1 MIKQVETRDGKVV
14 SFDEQRIYKA
24 IEKAF
29 IAYGSDVKCSD
40 TIEMINNVVND
51 VKYSLEQFDSDML
64 INIEVIQD
72 YVENAL
78 IAHYPTIAKLYIKN
92 RFMKNLIREGNDVIQ
107 SIISVES
114 NDITKENAN
123 MCADT
128 MSGMLYKVASTRLQK
143 FTDECQLNKITKDY
157 VDNNLIHIHDKD
169 CYATKSLTCL
179 QTPLDKVFN
188 KGIHCNHAECRSPQ
202 RIITAAVMACMS
214 LQTTQNEQHG
224 GQAIP
229 AFDYYLAPYVRKT
242 YLEELLEL
250 EEFLGYEIPQ
260 LHDTSVIK
268 EYVKVDIPKEQTIFT
283 GTINNQIETIRQ
295 KLINRTVKRVHQAME
310 SFIHNMNTIHSR
322 GGNQVVF
329 SSVNFG
335 TDTTP
340 EGRCIIRELLIS
352 QYEGVGNGSTAI
364 FPILIFKRKAGINKN
379 PGDPNYDLYKDY
391 SLRCTAKRLFPNFVN
406 LDASYNKS
414 ELWREDDPERYI
426 HEVATMGKRK
436 LQPISNFLNCA

>member
-1 MIKQVETRDGKVV
+1 M
-14 SFDEQRIYKA
+14 
-24 IEKAF
+24 
-29 IAYGSDVKCSD
+29 
-40 TIEMINNVVND
+40 
-51 VKYSLEQFDSDML
+51 
-64 INIEVIQD
+64 
-72 YVENAL
+72 
-78 IAHYPTIAKLYIKN
+78 
-92 RFMKNLIREGNDVIQ
+92 
-107 SIISVES
+107 
-114 NDITKENAN
+114 
-123 MCADT
+123 
-128 MSGMLYKVASTRLQK
+128 
-143 FTDECQLNKITKDY
+143 
-157 VDNNLIHIHDKD
+157 
-169 CYATKSLTCL
+169 
-179 QTPLDKVFN
+179 
-188 KGIHCNHAECRSPQ
+188 
-202 RIITAAVMACMS
+202 
-214 LQTTQNEQHG
+214 
-224 GQAIP
+224 
-229 AFDYYLAPYVRKT
+229 
-242 YLEELLEL
+242 LEL